1 VSEELPTEAVLE
13 STRDL
18 DRRSVEE
25 ILAAIHAEDRRALG
39 AVGAVLADL
48 ARAVEVLAE
57 TLRDGGRWINV
68 GAGTSGRMG
77 TLDAAELP
85 PTFGIAPHRVQ
96 AVMAGGPG
104 ALLKAVEGAEDSPD
118 AARSALEERKLSARD
133 AVLAISASGRTP
145 FARAALEVAREVGAR
160 RLALTCDPE
169 SPLAREA
176 EISIAPVVGPEVI
189 AGSTRMKGGLVQ
201 KCALHLLSTTVMVKL
216 GHVHGNLMTSLRPVS
231 NKLRQRAVRIV
242 MALGDVDEARARE
255 LLEGSG
261 GDVCAALAGARVCSA
276 AKVAG
281 SAARSR
287 ADR

>member
-1 VSEELPTEAVLE
+1 M
-13 STRDL
+13 
-18 DRRSVEE
+18 
-25 ILAAIHAEDRRALG
+25 LG
-39 AVGAVLADL
+39 AT
-48 ARAVEVLAE
+48 R
-57 TLRDGGRWINV
+57 RDGGRWINV

-96 AVMAGGPG
+96 AVMAGGSG
-104 ALLKAVEGAEDSPD
+104 ALLQAVEGAEDSPD

-145 FARAALEVAREVGAR
+145 FARAALALAREIGAR

-216 GHVHGNLMTSLRPVS
+216 GHVDGNLMTSLRPVS
-231 NKLRQRAVRIV
+231 NKLRRRAVRIV
-242 MALGDVDEARARE
+242 MALGDVDEAQARE
-255 LLEGSG
+255 LLEASA
-261 GDVCAALAGARVCSA
+261 GDVRAALVGARVRSA
-276 AKVAG
+276 AKVV
-281 SAARSR
+281 SP
-287 ADR
+287 

>member
-1 VSEELPTEAVLE
+1 MPEELPTEAVLE

-25 ILAAIHAEDRRALG
+25 ILAVIHAEDRRALD
-39 AVGAVLADL
+39 AIGAVLADL
-48 ARAVEVLAE
+48 ARVVEVLVA

-96 AVMAGGPG
+96 AGMAGGSG
-104 ALLKAVEGAEDSPD
+104 ALRKAVEGAEDSPD

-145 FARAALEVAREVGAR
+145 FARAALALAREIGAR

-216 GHVHGNLMTSLRPVS
+216 GHVDGNLMTSLRPVS
-231 NKLRQRAVRIV
+231 NKLRRRAVRIV
-242 MALGDVDEARARE
+242 MALGDVDEAQARE
-255 LLEGSG
+255 LLEASA
-261 GDVCAALAGARVCSA
+261 GDVRAALVGARVRSA
-276 AKVAG
+276 AKVV
-281 SAARSR
+281 SP
-287 ADR
+287 